1 MTEFI
6 CKLGAPTGR
15 VTQETHQ
22 AASENELRARLAAE
36 GYYIFSVR
44 PKDFLRIRVG
54 TVRRSGRVSP
64 DELLVFNQ
72 QFMTLAKSG
81 LPLQKSLDLLARQ
94 ARNTELRALLEEVR
108 DKVRGGELLSD
119 AFESTG
125 RFPKIYCATLRAGE
139 RSGSLDKVL
148 SQYVTYQKAARGFRK
163 KFLSALIYPAFLLVF
178 LIGLILLVDFFII
191 PKFTQFYAELEVPL
205 PALTVLLIGLGQA
218 MRKWAIVVLAG
229 IILAVI
235 ALRAAGRSG
244 VLRLAW
250 ERFKYRLPIA
260 GKLLLKFSVAEFA
273 RTLATLLQA
282 GTPAVAA
289 LQTASEASSSPLLAR
304 GVAKAR
310 KEVMAGKALSASL
323 RETRLFPEM
332 ALDMVEVG
340 ETTGALPA
348 MLDAVA
354 DFFEEDVSI
363 DLSALVALMDPVMIA
378 VIAVAVGFVLVGFYL
393 PLFSLAAHV
402 H

>member
-1 MTEFI
+1 MAEFI
-6 CKLGAPTGR
+6 CKLGAPSGR

-22 AASENELRARLAAE
+22 ATSENELRARLGAE
-36 GYYIFSVR
+36 GYYVFSVR
-44 PKDFLRIRVG
+44 PKDFLRVRVG
-54 TVRRSGRVSP
+54 TRQRSGPIGP
-64 DELLVFNQ
+64 DDLLIFNQ

-94 ARNTELRALLEEVR
+94 ARNEDLRAILEGVR

-148 SQYVTYQKAARGFRK
+148 SQYVTYQKVARGFRK
-163 KFLSALIYPAFLLVF
+163 KFLSALIYPAFLMVF
-178 LIGLILLVDFFII
+178 LIALILLVDFFII
-191 PKFTQFYAELEVPL
+191 PKFTQFYSELNVPL
-205 PALTVLLIGLGQA
+205 PALTVLLISLGHA
-218 MRKWAIVVLAG
+218 MRKWALAALVG
-229 IILAVI
+229 IILAVF
-235 ALRAAGRSG
+235 ALRSARRSG
-244 VLRLAW
+244 AFRLAW
-250 ERFKYRLPIA
+250 ERLKFRLPVA
-260 GKLLLKFSVAEFA
+260 GKLFLKFAVAEFA

-282 GTPAVAA
+282 GTSVVAA
-289 LQTASEASSSPLLAR
+289 LQTASEASSSPLLAQ

-310 KEVMAGKALSASL
+310 KEVTAGKPLSASL
-323 RETRLFPEM
+323 RDTGLFPEM

-354 DFFEEDVSI
+354 DFFEEDVGI
-363 DLSALVALMDPVMIA
+363 DLAAMVALVDPLMIA

-393 PLFSLAAHV
+393 PLFSLAGQV